1 MLLMQIFCEGTSCL
15 RLRRKSSCNVDLNE
29 NDLFWV
35 ILGSELKQPC
45 EISLCSH
52 KLHSCEVQNG
62 TAVCVCRTACTLEY
76 APVCASDNKTYP
88 NKCAMEVAACESD
101 QHLRV
106 VRPGKCGKLIYYP
119 DQVI

>member
-1 MLLMQIFCEGTSCL
+1 MQFICKGTSFL
-15 RLRRKSSCNVDLNE
+15 RLKRKSTFYGDINE
-29 NDLFWV
+29 DKLLLV
-35 ILGSELKQPC
+35 ILGSELKDPC

-62 TAVCVCRTACTLEY
+62 TAVCVCRKACTLEY

-88 NKCAMEVAACESD
+88 NKCAMEVAACGSD
-101 QHLRV
+101 PYLRV
-106 VRPGKCGKLIYYP
+106 VRPGKCGKLIYYT

>member
-1 MLLMQIFCEGTSCL
+1 METYEGNFFL
-15 RLRRKSSCNVDLNE
+15 PIK
-29 NDLFWV
+29 
-35 ILGSELKQPC
+35 GSELKHPC

-62 TAVCVCRTACTLEY
+62 TAVCVCKTACTLEF

-119 DQVI
+119 GHVI